1 MEKVKNSCGTYDLA
15 NLKKKNCVGLL
26 LYQMS
31 QALAENSLII
41 LSFFSCKQLILILFN
56 QIWKNM
62 KKITHSSITLCQITN

>member
-1 MEKVKNSCGTYDLA
+1 MEKVKDSCGTCDLA

-41 LSFFSCKQLILILFN
+41 LSFFSCKQLILILFY